1 MNIFVTH
8 KDPIISAQNLDD
20 KRVYHM
26 VRESIEMLSIYV
38 HSVTGEYPVAVPM
51 WTKWDGTRK
60 GTQFLHNA
68 PTTQWT
74 IRYRNNAYWLARHLI
89 ALADEYKY
97 RFDKYHP
104 DSLGI
109 GIVLGSLSNIME
121 IKEDTNRVPD
131 EFRNSS
137 YFKNDNN
144 VFIAYRKTM
153 IQKWFTDDKRKP
165 KWTKRGKP
173 EWSIIEEQAN
183 MF

>member
-1 MNIFVTH
+1 MNIFVT
-8 KDPIISAQNLDD
+8 DESPIVSAQNLDD

-38 HSVTGEYPVAVPM
+38 HSITGEYPVAVPM

-60 GTQFLHNA
+60 GTQFLHEA
-68 PTTQWT
+68 PTSKW
-74 IRYRNNAYWLARHLI
+74 IRRHRDNAWWLLRHMS
-89 ALADEYKY
+89 ALVNEFEY
-97 RFDKYHP
+97 RFNKKHP
-104 DSLGI
+104 NFYQVRLVI
-109 GIVLGSLSNIME
+109 GSISKLTKDFIMV
-121 IKEDTNRVPD
+121 DPT

-173 EWSIIEEQAN
+173 EWAIIEEQAN